1 MFSTGNLLTRGNAMA
16 DKISYELQNST
27 LLIQRIQDLAN
38 KSAFYKR
45 LLRRALL
52 LIQEQEFSLQELLDK
67 IPFTLKEDLRRG
79 YPKGFL
85 ACPWE
90 EITAYF
96 ESSGTSSGSI
106 NSSRTMSLKTVD
118 DLIRDHKR
126 RVPNFLRVD
135 RGQVAVINLPY
146 ALTSS
151 AHGFHQALQDSG
163 AVIVSVDQGQ
173 ALSSYSRTGD
183 LLTSL
188 DARILVTSNP
198 FLLRDVYLYDSGID
212 LFEAPSLEHI
222 LVVGV
227 PISQKTRL
235 EIKERYGKN
244 ILPYYGLSEFGAVG
258 VPASVDKMLVHE
270 DFYIEIY
277 NPNRPESLTGEIVI
291 WDLYSQGSPLIR
303 YQTGDVGEVSYQMVD
318 GKIRCYLEVYG
329 RLKEA
334 IPDNEK
340 YLFPVDFQ
348 DMLAGVPGVSSI
360 HRITV
365 EGDENIE
372 ITFDIQI
379 TEARLASSAKL
390 EIEKRAR
397 ELTKIPVLVVAHPW
411 GSLFRD
417 IYSQEQFRSTQ
428 MAKTMSFHDKRKGEW
443 LVTY

>member
-45 LLRRALL
+45 LLRRALV

-126 RVPNFLRVD
+126 RVPNFLGVD

-151 AHGFHQALQDSG
+151 AHGFHQALQD
-163 AVIVSVDQGQ
+163 
-173 ALSSYSRTGD
+173 LSSYSRTGD

-188 DARILVTSNP
+188 EARILVTSNP

-212 LFEAPSLEHI
+212 LFEATSLEYI

-227 PISQKTRL
+227 PISKKTRL
-235 EIKERYGKN
+235 EVKERYGKN

-270 DFYIEIY
+270 DFYIEIH